1 VDSVNMC
8 DSGNP
13 KRTND
18 DETSPPESVYEV
30 DLELGVCPGLFVG
43 IICDRVFLTS
53 LYFTAVPE

>member
-1 VDSVNMC
+1 MC

-43 IICDRVFLTS
+43 IICDRVFLAS